1 MLNNISQIT
10 QVLKAQ
16 LIPLATLGL
25 LTFALAIAMV
35 VEKFSPELEEIAIQQ
50 VRAPAKTSFNWFGAK
65 AVAQKEVDI
74 SNIYDEL
81 PTADIDARLLGV
93 IVAGDVSSATVKF
106 GGSKEVVHFK
116 GDKLNAKTTIID
128 IQGYR
133 LVVRQGGVNKQMLMQ
148 KPESIIE
155 RSKGA
160 GSVSVSGSE
169 NKASGFSLANM
180 FGAVPVMVQGSTGFK
195 VNNLSTEM
203 QQLADIQEGD
213 IISQVDGVPISEI
226 MANPAMW
233 LKFSSST
240 SLPLSVMRDNQMQI
254 IYINASSLSA
264 KMMPSLGL

>member
-1 MLNNISQIT
+1 VLNNISQIT

-16 LIPLATLGL
+16 LIPLVVLVIITLGL
-25 LTFALAIAMV
+25 TLV
-35 VEKFSPELEEIAIQQ
+35 VVIEKLDSESEEVAIQQ
-50 VRAPAKTSFNWFGAK
+50 VRAPAKVSFNWFGAK
-65 AVAQKEVDI
+65 AVAQKEVDM

-81 PTADIDARLLGV
+81 PAADIDAQLLGV
-93 IVAGDVSSATVKF
+93 VIAGDASSATVKF

-133 LVVRQGGVNKQMLMQ
+133 LVVRQDGVNKQMLMQ

-155 RSKGA
+155 QSTGVN
-160 GSVSVSGSE
+160 VSSSSAK
-169 NKASGFSLANM
+169 KASGFSLANM

-213 IISQVDGVPISEI
+213 IITQVDGVPINDI
-226 MANPAMW
+226 MADPTMW

-264 KMMPSLGL
+264 KMMPNLGL

>member
-10 QVLKAQ
+10 QILKAQ
-16 LIPLATLGL
+16 LIPVSVLGFLLLA
-25 LTFALAIAMV
+25 LTSAIV
-35 VEKFSPELEEIAIQQ
+35 VEKFSTEGVEINIQQ
-50 VRAPAKTSFNWFGAK
+50 VRAPVKISFNWFGAK
-65 AVAQKEVDI
+65 AVEQKVDMT
-74 SNIYDEL
+74 NIYDEL
-81 PTADIDARLLGV
+81 PTANIDARLLGV
-93 IVAGDVSSATVKF
+93 VIAGDASSATIKF

-116 GDKLNAKTTIID
+116 GDKLNSKTTIID

-133 LVVRQGGVNKQMLMQ
+133 LVVLEDGVNKQILMQ
-148 KPESIIE
+148 KPDSIIE
-155 RSKGA
+155 QSQGVGTSLASKD
-160 GSVSVSGSE
+160 
-169 NKASGFSLANM
+169 KASGFSLANM

-213 IISQVDGVPISEI
+213 IIAQVDGVPISEI
-226 MANPAMW
+226 MANPALW

>member
-1 MLNNISQIT
+1 VLNNISQIT
-10 QVLKAQ
+10 QVLKTQ
-16 LIPLATLGL
+16 LIPLAVMGLLTLGL
-25 LTFALAIAMV
+25 AVAMA
-35 VEKFSPELEEIAIQQ
+35 VEKFSTEAEVIAIQQ
-50 VRAPAKTSFNWFGAK
+50 VRAPAKISFNWFGSK
-65 AVAQKEVDI
+65 AIVQKEADM

-81 PTADIDARLLGV
+81 PTADIDAQLLG
-93 IVAGDVSSATVKF
+93 IIIAGDASSATVKF
-106 GGSKEVVHFK
+106 GGSKLVVHFK

-155 RSKGA
+155 QSKGIST
-160 GSVSVSGSE
+160 GSAEKG
-169 NKASGFSLANM
+169 SGFSLANM

-213 IISQVDGVPISEI
+213 IIAQVDGVPISEI

>member
-1 MLNNISQIT
+1 VLNNISQIT
-10 QVLKAQ
+10 QVLKTQ
-16 LIPLATLGL
+16 LIPLAVMGLLTLGL
-25 LTFALAIAMV
+25 AVAMA
-35 VEKFSPELEEIAIQQ
+35 VEKFSTEAEVIAIQQ
-50 VRAPAKTSFNWFGAK
+50 VRAPAKISFNWFGSK
-65 AVAQKEVDI
+65 AIVQKEADM

-81 PTADIDARLLGV
+81 PTADIDAQLLG
-93 IVAGDVSSATVKF
+93 IIIAGDASSATVKF

-155 RSKGA
+155 QSKGIST
-160 GSVSVSGSE
+160 GSAEKG
-169 NKASGFSLANM
+169 SGFSLANM

-213 IISQVDGVPISEI
+213 IIAQVDGVPISEI

>member
-1 MLNNISQIT
+1 MLNNIAQIT

-16 LIPLATLGL
+16 LIPLIALGALTL
-25 LTFALAIAMV
+25 ALVVSMV
-35 VEKFSPELEEIAIQQ
+35 VEKFTTEAEVVAIQQ
-50 VRAPAKTSFNWFGAK
+50 VRAPAKISFNWFGAK
-65 AVAQKEVDI
+65 AVAQKEVDL

-93 IVAGDVSSATVKF
+93 VIAGEASSATVKF

-116 GDKLNAKTTIID
+116 GDKINTKTTIID

-155 RSKGA
+155 QSKG
-160 GSVSVSGSE
+160 VSTGSGSAD
-169 NKASGFSLANM
+169 KASGFSLANM

>member
-35 VEKFSPELEEIAIQQ
+35 VEKFSAEVEEIAIQQ
-50 VRAPAKTSFNWFGAK
+50 VRAPAKISFNWFGAK
-65 AVAQKEVDI
+65 AVAQKQVDM

-133 LVVRQGGVNKQMLMQ
+133 LVVRQDGVNKQMLMQ

-155 RSKGA
+155 QSKGV
-160 GSVSVSGSE
+160 GTVSGSA

-226 MANPAMW
+226 MANPAIW

>member
-1 MLNNISQIT
+1 VLNNISQIT
-10 QVLKAQ
+10 QVLKTQ
-16 LIPLATLGL
+16 LIPLAVMGLLTLGL
-25 LTFALAIAMV
+25 AVAMA
-35 VEKFSPELEEIAIQQ
+35 VEKFSTEAEVIAIQQ
-50 VRAPAKTSFNWFGAK
+50 VRAPAKISFNWFGSK
-65 AVAQKEVDI
+65 AIVQKEADM

-81 PTADIDARLLGV
+81 PTADIDAQLLG
-93 IVAGDVSSATVKF
+93 IIIAGDASSATVKF

-155 RSKGA
+155 QSKGIST
-160 GSVSVSGSE
+160 GSAEKG
-169 NKASGFSLANM
+169 SGFSLANM

-213 IISQVDGVPISEI
+213 IIAQVDGVAISEI

-240 SLPLSVMRDNQMQI
+240 SLPLSVMRNNQMQI

>member
-1 MLNNISQIT
+1 MLNNLSQIT

-16 LIPLATLGL
+16 LIPLVVLAIITLGL
-25 LTFALAIAMV
+25 TVAV
-35 VEKFSPELEEIAIQQ
+35 VIEKLDAESEEVAIQQ
-50 VRAPAKTSFNWFGAK
+50 VRAPAKVSFNWFGAK
-65 AVAQKEVDI
+65 AVAQKEVDM

-81 PTADIDARLLGV
+81 PTVDIDARLLGV
-93 IVAGDVSSATVKF
+93 VIAGDASSATVKF
-106 GGSKEVVHFK
+106 GGSNEVVHFK

-133 LVVRQGGVNKQMLMQ
+133 LVVRQDGVNKQMLMQ

-155 RSKGA
+155 QSTGI
-160 GSVSVSGSE
+160 GVSSSSSD
-169 NKASGFSLANM
+169 KASGFSLANI

-213 IISQVDGVPISEI
+213 IITQVDGVPINDI
-226 MANPAMW
+226 MANPSMW

-264 KMMPSLGL
+264 KMMPNLGL

>member
-10 QVLKAQ
+10 QVLKTQ
-16 LIPLATLGL
+16 LIPLAVMGLLTLGL
-25 LTFALAIAMV
+25 AVAMA
-35 VEKFSPELEEIAIQQ
+35 VEKFSTEAEVIAIQQ
-50 VRAPAKTSFNWFGAK
+50 VRAPAKISFNWFGSK
-65 AVAQKEVDI
+65 AIVQKEADM

-81 PTADIDARLLGV
+81 PTADIDAQLLG
-93 IVAGDVSSATVKF
+93 IIIAGDASSATVKF

-155 RSKGA
+155 QSKGIST
-160 GSVSVSGSE
+160 GSAEKG
-169 NKASGFSLANM
+169 SGFSLANM

-213 IISQVDGVPISEI
+213 IIAQVDGVPISEI

>member
-1 MLNNISQIT
+1 MLNNLSQIT
-10 QVLKAQ
+10 QILKAQ
-16 LIPLATLGL
+16 LIPLAVMGLLTLGL
-25 LTFALAIAMV
+25 AVAMA
-35 VEKFSPELEEIAIQQ
+35 VEKFSTEVEAVAIQQ
-50 VRAPAKTSFNWFGAK
+50 VRAPTKISFNWFGAK
-65 AVAQKEVDI
+65 AIVQKEVDM

-93 IVAGDVSSATVKF
+93 VIADEASSATVKF
-106 GGSKEVVHFK
+106 GGSEEVVHFK

-133 LVVRQGGVNKQMLMQ
+133 LVVRQDGINKQMLMQ

-155 RSKGA
+155 QSKGVGA
-160 GSVSVSGSE
+160 DAKD
-169 NKASGFSLANM
+169 KASGFSLANM
-180 FGAVPVMVQGSTGFK
+180 FGAVPVMVGGSTGFK

-264 KMMPSLGL
+264 KMMPNLGL

>member
-1 MLNNISQIT
+1 VLNNISQIT
-10 QVLKAQ
+10 QALKTQ
-16 LIPLATLGL
+16 IIPLAVMGLLTLGL
-25 LTFALAIAMV
+25 ALATA
-35 VEKFSPELEEIAIQQ
+35 VEKFSTETEVVAIQQ
-50 VRAPAKTSFNWFGAK
+50 MRAPAKISFNWFGAK
-65 AVAQKEVDI
+65 AIVQEEADM

-93 IVAGDVSSATVKF
+93 IIAGEASSATVKF

-148 KPESIIE
+148 KPDSIIE
-155 RSKGA
+155 QSKGIST
-160 GSVSVSGSE
+160 GSGSAD
-169 NKASGFSLANM
+169 KTSGFSLANM

-203 QQLADIQEGD
+203 QELADIQEGD

>member
-1 MLNNISQIT
+1 MLNNISQII

-16 LIPLATLGL
+16 LIPLIALGTLTL
-25 LTFALAIAMV
+25 ALVVSMV
-35 VEKFSPELEEIAIQQ
+35 VEKFSAGIEEVAIQQ
-50 VRAPAKTSFNWFGAK
+50 VRAPAKISFNWFGAK
-65 AVAQKEVDI
+65 AVAQKEVDM

-93 IVAGDVSSATVKF
+93 VIAGEASSATVKF

-155 RSKGA
+155 QSKGVGKA
-160 GSVSVSGSE
+160 SGSAE
-169 NKASGFSLANM
+169 KASGFSLANM

-264 KMMPSLGL
+264 KMMPNLGL

>member
-10 QVLKAQ
+10 QVLKTQ
-16 LIPLATLGL
+16 LIPLAVMGLLTLGL
-25 LTFALAIAMV
+25 AVAMA
-35 VEKFSPELEEIAIQQ
+35 VEKFSTEAEVIAIQQ
-50 VRAPAKTSFNWFGAK
+50 VRAPAKISFNWFGSK
-65 AVAQKEVDI
+65 AIVQKEADM

-81 PTADIDARLLGV
+81 PTADIDAQLLG
-93 IVAGDVSSATVKF
+93 IIIAGDASSATVKF

-155 RSKGA
+155 QSKGIST
-160 GSVSVSGSE
+160 GSAEKG
-169 NKASGFSLANM
+169 SGFSLANM

-213 IISQVDGVPISEI
+213 IIAQVDGVAISEI

-240 SLPLSVMRDNQMQI
+240 SLPLSVMRNNQMQI

>member
-1 MLNNISQIT
+1 VLINSSQII
-10 QVLKAQ
+10 QIIKAQ
-16 LIPLATLGL
+16 LIPVLVLGVVSLGL
-25 LTFALAIAMV
+25 LAAVLI
-35 VEKFSPELEEIAIQQ
+35 EKFSEESQEIVIQQ
-50 VRAPAKTSFNWFGAK
+50 VRTPAKVSFNWFGAK
-65 AVAQKEVDI
+65 AVAPQQVDM

-81 PTADIDARLLGV
+81 PTANIDAKLLGV
-93 IVAGDVSSATVKF
+93 VIAGDASSATVKF

-116 GDKLNAKTTIID
+116 GDKLNPKTTIID

-133 LVVRQGGVNKQMLMQ
+133 LVVRQDGVNKQMLMQ

-155 RSKGA
+155 QSQGVGVNPSPA
-160 GSVSVSGSE
+160 D
-169 NKASGFSLANM
+169 KASGFSLANM

-195 VNNLSTEM
+195 VNNLSAEM

-213 IISQVDGVPISEI
+213 IIAQVDGVPISEI
-226 MANPAMW
+226 MANPSLW

>member
-16 LIPLATLGL
+16 LIPLVAMGTLTLGL
-25 LTFALAIAMV
+25 VAAMA
-35 VEKFSPELEEIAIQQ
+35 VEKFSTEAEAVAIQK
-50 VRAPAKTSFNWFGAK
+50 VRAPAKVSFNWFGAK
-65 AVAQKEVDI
+65 AVSQKQVDM
-74 SNIYDEL
+74 SNIYDDL

-116 GDKLNAKTTIID
+116 GDKLNVKTTIID

-133 LVVRQGGVNKQMLMQ
+133 LVVSQDGVNKQMLMQ

-155 RSKGA
+155 HSKGV
-160 GSVSVSGSE
+160 GTSSGSA
-169 NKASGFSLANM
+169 NKTSGFSLANM

-213 IISQVDGVPISEI
+213 IITQVDGAPISEI

>member
-1 MLNNISQIT
+1 VLNNISQIT
-10 QVLKAQ
+10 QVLKTQ
-16 LIPLATLGL
+16 LIPLAVMGLLTLGL
-25 LTFALAIAMV
+25 AVAMA
-35 VEKFSPELEEIAIQQ
+35 VEKFSTEAEVIAIQQ
-50 VRAPAKTSFNWFGAK
+50 VRAPAKISFNWFGSK
-65 AVAQKEVDI
+65 AIVQKEADM

-81 PTADIDARLLGV
+81 PTADIDAQLLG
-93 IVAGDVSSATVKF
+93 IIIAGDASSATVKF

-155 RSKGA
+155 QSKGIST
-160 GSVSVSGSE
+160 GSAEKG
-169 NKASGFSLANM
+169 SGFSLVNM

-213 IISQVDGVPISEI
+213 IIAQVDGVPISEI

>member
-155 RSKGA
+155 RSKG
-160 GSVSVSGSE
+160 SVSVSE

>member
-35 VEKFSPELEEIAIQQ
+35 VEKFSAEVEEIAIQQ
-50 VRAPAKTSFNWFGAK
+50 VRAPAKISFNWFGVK
-65 AVAQKEVDI
+65 AVAQKQVDM

-133 LVVRQGGVNKQMLMQ
+133 LVVRQDGVNKQMLMQ

-155 RSKGA
+155 QSKGA
-160 GSVSVSGSE
+160 GSVSGSGSADR
-169 NKASGFSLANM
+169 ASGFSLANM

-213 IISQVDGVPISEI
+213 IIAQVDGVPISEI

>member
-1 MLNNISQIT
+1 VLNNISQIT

-25 LTFALAIAMV
+25 LTFALAIAMA
-35 VEKFSPELEEIAIQQ
+35 VEKFSAEVEEIAIQQ
-50 VRAPAKTSFNWFGAK
+50 VRAPAKISFNWFGVK
-65 AVAQKEVDI
+65 AVAQKQVDM

-93 IVAGDVSSATVKF
+93 IVAGDVSSATIKF
-106 GGSKEVVHFK
+106 GGSREVVHFK

-155 RSKGA
+155 QSKGIST
-160 GSVSVSGSE
+160 GSAEKG
-169 NKASGFSLANM
+169 SGFSLANM

-213 IISQVDGVPISEI
+213 IIAQVDGVPISEI